1 MAQMMIR
8 SLVTLALVGALAPFA
23 SAQAPAVAAAAPAAT
38 TPAAGSNPVTGVLA
52 AEAKVREQP
61 LLERPNRLG
70 HFYGNTIRRRHY
82 GTLNVNAK
90 HSDRPVARYFYLP

>member
-8 SLVTLALVGALAPFA
+8 SIATLALVGAMTTVV
-23 SAQAPAVAAAAPAAT
+23 SAQAPASPAAAVA
-38 TPAAGSNPVTGVLA
+38 SPVTGVFA
-52 AEAKVREQP
+52 AEAEVRDKP

-90 HSDRPVARYFYLP
+90 HSDRPIARYFYIP

>member
-8 SLVTLALVGALAPFA
+8 SIATLALVGAMTTVA
-23 SAQAPAVAAAAPAAT
+23 SAQAPAS
-38 TPAAGSNPVTGVLA
+38 PAAGVVAPVVAPVTGALS
-52 AEAKVREQP
+52 AEAQVRDKP

-70 HFYGNTIRRRHY
+70 HFYGNTVRRRHY

-90 HSDRPVARYFYLP
+90 HSDRPLARYFYIP